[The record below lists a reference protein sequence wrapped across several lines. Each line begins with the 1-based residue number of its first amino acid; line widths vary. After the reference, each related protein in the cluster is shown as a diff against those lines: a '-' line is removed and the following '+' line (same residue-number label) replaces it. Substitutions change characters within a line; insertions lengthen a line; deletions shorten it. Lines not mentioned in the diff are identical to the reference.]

1 MNMFKTTE
9 AKTPDEYINL
19 IEDNSRKADIQN
31 LYDFIRKLIP
41 SEKPNITSGMIGF
54 GLYPY
59 KTKSGREGQWPIVML
74 ANQKNYISVYVC
86 AADGKDYVAEKYKSD
101 FPKANI
107 GRSCIRFKKV
117 SDISLDSLEK
127 VIKEAMSLGFSFG
140 S

>member
-9 AKTPDEYINL
+9 AKTPAEYINL
-19 IEDNSRKADIQN
+19 IEDPTRKAEIQKLFDI
-31 LYDFIRKLIP
+31 IRSLIP
-41 SEKPNITSGMIGF
+41 NEKPNITSGMIGF

-59 KTKSGREGQWPIVML
+59 KTKSGREGEWPIVML
-74 ANQKNYISVYVC
+74 ANQKNYISVYIC

-107 GRSCIRFKKV
+107 GRSCIRFKKIN
-117 SDISLDSLEK
+117 DIDLKSLEK
-127 VIKEAMSLGFSFG
+127 VIKEGAKLGFSFG